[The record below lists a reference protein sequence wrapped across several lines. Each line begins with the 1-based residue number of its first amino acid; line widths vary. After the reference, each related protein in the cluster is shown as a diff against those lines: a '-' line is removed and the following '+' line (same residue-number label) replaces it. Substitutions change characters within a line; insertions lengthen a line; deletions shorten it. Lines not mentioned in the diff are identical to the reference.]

1 MKKNIIFIILS
12 FCVLNGNDGKINPN
26 NYSMSSKRYI
36 TNADG
41 SISMKINVWGHVIT
55 PGAHLITDG
64 TDLISL
70 LSLVGGPKDGA
81 NLKEIRLYR
90 EFPDADGNSSYTIN
104 LEKFIKTGDRSNFI
118 KINPNDT
125 LIIPQ
130 TASSMIIKQVGSINT
145 LFSLIMIYLQIVYL
159 SNK

>member
-1 MKKNIIFIILS
+1 MLS
-12 FCVLNGNDGKINPN
+12 FCVLNGSDDKIKINK
-26 NYSMSSKRYI
+26 YSMSSKRYI

-41 SISMKINVWGHVIT
+41 SISMNINVWGHVIT
-55 PGAHLITDG
+55 PGLHLIHEG

-90 EFPDADGNSSYTIN
+90 ETPDADGISSYTID
-104 LEKFIKTGDRSNFI
+104 LEKFIKSGDRSNLI

-130 TASSMIIKQVGSINT
+130 KTSSFLLTQAGSINT

-159 SNK
+159 TNK

>member
-1 MKKNIIFIILS
+1 MKNNILLVILS
-12 FCVLNGNDGKINPN
+12 FSVLNGSDNKINSN
-26 NYSMSSKRYI
+26 KYSMSSKRYI

-41 SISMKINVWGHVIT
+41 SISMKINVWGHVMT
-55 PGAHLITDG
+55 PGSHLIADG

-81 NLKEIRLYR
+81 NLKKIRLFR
-90 EFPDADGNSSYTIN
+90 EFPDADGKSSYTIN

-130 TASSMIIKQVGSINT
+130 TRSSMIIKQAGSINT